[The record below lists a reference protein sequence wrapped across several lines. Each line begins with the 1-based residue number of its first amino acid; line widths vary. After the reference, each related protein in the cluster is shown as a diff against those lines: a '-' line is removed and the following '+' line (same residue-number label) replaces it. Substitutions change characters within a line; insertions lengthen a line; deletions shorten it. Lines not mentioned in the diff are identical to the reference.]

1 MPGSPHRM
9 KVAIFTETFV
19 PALDGVVTRLRSTID
34 ELLNRGD
41 ELLVIAPKYGEG
53 PGYYH
58 DVPIHRVASI
68 PFPPYPQ
75 IKMAPINP
83 GVGRALQKFRP
94 DLIHSVNPFV
104 LGAGASRYS
113 RKLGVPL
120 VASYHTNV
128 TVYARFYGL
137 GPLDGAGRWYTR
149 RIHGHADVNL
159 CTSEVTRQY
168 LESEGIKNLYVWPQG
183 VDTERFHPDKYS
195 EEWRAKLSDGHPEN
209 PLLLYVGRLGYEKN
223 INSLR
228 AVLDA
233 LPNARL
239 AFVGDGPAR
248 RHLESVFLG
257 TPTVFLGNRR
267 GEELA
272 YAYASA
278 DALVFPSITE
288 TLGLSML
295 EALSSGLPVVAA
307 RAGATGE
314 IVEDNVN
321 GLMYEVGDRDSM
333 ANAVRRVCGDM
344 ELRRRLDAGARG
356 TAVTRGWDQA
366 TSALRG
372 YYEKALSSR

>member
-1 MPGSPHRM
+1 MRI
-9 KVAIFTETFV
+9 AIFTETFI
-19 PALDGVVTRLRSTID
+19 PALDGVVTRLRSTIE
-34 ELLNRGD
+34 ELLSYGD
-41 ELLVIAPKYGEG
+41 QLLVIAPKYGEG

-58 DVPIHRVASI
+58 GVPIHRVASI

-83 GVGRALQKFRP
+83 GVGRALRKFQP

-113 RKLGVPL
+113 SKLNVPL

-149 RIHGHADVNL
+149 RIHGHADINL

-168 LESEGIKNLYVWPQG
+168 LESEGMKNLNVWPQG
-183 VDTERFHPDKYS
+183 VDTERFHPDKFS
-195 EEWRAKLSDGHPEN
+195 EEWRPKLSAGHPAD

-223 INSLR
+223 LDSLKV
-228 AVLDA
+228 VLDSV
-233 LPNARL
+233 PNARL

-278 DALVFPSITE
+278 DALVFPSTTE

-295 EALSSGLPVVAA
+295 EALSSGLPVIAA
-307 RAGATGE
+307 QAGATGE
-314 IVEDNVN
+314 IVENNVN
-321 GLMYEVGDRDSM
+321 GLMYEAGNSDSLISAVNQLRDDS
-333 ANAVRRVCGDM
+333 
-344 ELRRRLDAGARG
+344 ELRRRLSAGARA
-356 TAVTRGWDQA
+356 TALTRGWDKA
-366 TSALRG
+366 TYALRG
-372 YYEKALSSR
+372 YYEKALASR